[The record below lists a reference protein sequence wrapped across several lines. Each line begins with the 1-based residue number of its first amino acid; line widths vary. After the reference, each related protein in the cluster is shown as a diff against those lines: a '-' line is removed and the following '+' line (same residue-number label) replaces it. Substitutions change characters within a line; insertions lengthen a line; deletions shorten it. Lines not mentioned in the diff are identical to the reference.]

1 MPAPKYLPRY
11 TITDYFGWEG
21 DWELWRGVA
30 VSMTPS
36 PFGKHQRV
44 ARNLMMELSKSL
56 DSVDCECEVIYELD
70 WVVDQDTVVRPDV
83 MVLRDGIPE
92 GHVTTVPVLIAEV
105 VSPSTERKDRTA
117 KRELYESEGVAYYII
132 ADPETS
138 TLEILQ
144 RGNQGRYE
152 VLNIVDSVATI
163 ELNRKCIIK
172 LAINQIF

>member
-1 MPAPKYLPRY
+1 MPAPKYQPNY
-11 TITDYFGWEG
+11 TVADYFGWDG

-44 ARNLMMELSKSL
+44 ARNLIMELARSL
-56 DSVDCECEVIYELD
+56 TSVDCGCEVIHELD
-70 WVVDQDTVVRPDV
+70 WVVDHDTVVRPDV
-83 MVLRDGIPE
+83 MVLCDGIPD

-105 VSPSTERKDRTA
+105 ISASTERKDRTA
-117 KRELYESEGVAYYII
+117 KRELYESEGVACYII

-144 RGNQGRYE
+144 RNDQGRYE
-152 VLNIVDSVATI
+152 VVEINHGSAVIQ
-163 ELNRKCIIK
+163 LNRTCE
-172 LAINQIF
+172 INLTIRPIF